1 MKKIIMV
8 LMMSLCVLGLVA
20 CGGGNSKA
28 DNALAT
34 KKVEAAESTKSKKA
48 LVVYFSYGGQTAKVA
63 KAVQDAAKA
72 DIFEVKT
79 VTPYPQGYHD
89 CVNYAKDEKARN
101 FHPEIQ
107 GNVPNIKEYDVVYMG
122 FPIWWYDA
130 PMAMYTFIDKHDLSG
145 KTVVSFC
152 TSGGSP
158 ISEST
163 SGLRKALPNS
173 KFVEGL
179 RFYPNDA
186 AAVSK
191 WVESLNL

>member
-20 CGGGNSKA
+20 CGGGSSKA
-28 DNALAT
+28 DNAVAP
-34 KKVEAAESTKSKKA
+34 KKVEAAESLKGKKA

-63 KAVQDAAKA
+63 KAVQEAAKA

-107 GNVPNIKEYDVVYMG
+107 GNVPNIKDYDVVYMG

-179 RFYPNDA
+179 RFYPNDT
-186 AAVSK
+186 AAVNK

>member
-1 MKKIIMV
+1 MKKITLV
-8 LMMSLCVLGLVA
+8 LMTLLCLMGLVG
-20 CGGGNSKA
+20 CGGGSKA
-28 DNALAT
+28 ENAPAT
-34 KKVEAAESTKSKKA
+34 KKAEAAESLKGKKA
-48 LVVYFSYGGQTAKVA
+48 LVVYFSYSGQTAKVA
-63 KAVQDAAKA
+63 KAVQEATKA

-79 VTPYPQGYHD
+79 VQPYPQGYHECTD
-89 CVNYAKDEKARN
+89 YAKAEKARN

-107 GNVPNIKEYDVVYMG
+107 GNVPNIKDYDVVYMG
-122 FPIWWYDA
+122 FPIWWHDA
-130 PMAMYTFIDKHDLSG
+130 PMAIYTFIDKHDLSG

-163 SGLRKALPNS
+163 PGLRKALPSS

-179 RFYPNDA
+179 RFYPNDT
-186 AAVSK
+186 AAVNK

>member
-1 MKKIIMV
+1 MKKIMLV
-8 LMMSLCVLGLVA
+8 LMALLCLMGLVG
-20 CGGGNSKA
+20 CGGGSKA
-28 DNALAT
+28 DNAPAP
-34 KKVEAAESTKSKKA
+34 KKVEAAESLKGKKA

-63 KAVQDAAKA
+63 KAVQEAAKA

-101 FHPEIQ
+101 FHPDIQ
-107 GNVPNIKEYDVVYMG
+107 GNVPNIKAYDVVYMG

-163 SGLRKALPNS
+163 PGLRKALPNS

-179 RFYPNDA
+179 RFYPNDT
-186 AAVSK
+186 AAVNK